1 MKSTIP
7 TVTNSTK
14 DRCLSE
20 LSIFSISDLHLNNRR
35 IGARRLC
42 ANVLNFLERYSE
54 EIKFSDVFVIG
65 GDFFD
70 TLLFHPSEDTKY
82 IYEVIFRILGM
93 CAEHDVMLIVLNGT
107 RTHDWDQCRDFIYLS
122 TNYGDDLNIRY
133 IEDMEILE
141 IKGKQ
146 IMFVPD
152 ELHHNSKDTYDQAQ
166 EMIATRGL
174 QQVDAL
180 VIHGGFSYQLD
191 FPGVDAHD
199 QHLWMGLVKYLI
211 ISGHI
216 HVSIPYGTIVPN
228 GSFDMLV
235 FGEARD
241 KGGWLFTFIGEV
253 VAKQRLS
260 NTDAIYFEIFNV
272 DETESLEDV
281 MGRLKTLLSELP
293 DGSYISIRPPVGHP
307 INHLMLEIKR
317 SYPLQNFYKET
328 YGTVVK
334 EVEEI
339 TYDVIEI
346 HEGNLV
352 QVFTDFTEGEEHQ
365 SEMLEVLLE
374 IMED

>member
-1 MKSTIP
+1 MKSSIQ

-14 DRCLSE
+14 ARCLSE

-42 ANVLNFLERYSE
+42 GNVMKFLDRYTE
-54 EIKFSDVFVIG
+54 EVKFSDVFIIG

-93 CAEHDVMLIVLNGT
+93 CAEHDVTLVVLNGT
-107 RTHDWDQCRDFIYLS
+107 RSHDWGQCIDFVYLS
-122 TNYGDDLNIRY
+122 EIYDDSLKLHY
-133 IEDMEILE
+133 IEEMEILE
-141 IKGKQ
+141 LKGKQ

-152 ELHHNSKDTYDQAQ
+152 ELHHHSKDTYTQAK
-166 EMIATRGL
+166 EMIAAAGL
-174 QQVDAL
+174 SQVDAL

-216 HVSIPYGTIVPN
+216 HVSIPYGIIVPN

-235 FGEARD
+235 FGEPRD
-241 KGGWLFTFIGEV
+241 KGGWLFTFTGEIV
-253 VAKQRLS
+253 TKERLS
-260 NTDAIYFEIFNV
+260 NDDAVFFEIFNV
-272 DETESLEDV
+272 TEEETVEEVLL
-281 MGRLKTLLSELP
+281 RLKDLLSTLP
-293 DGSYISIRPPVGHP
+293 DGSYISIRPPVGHA
-307 INHLMLEIKR
+307 INHLMLEIKK
-317 SYPLQNFYKET
+317 SNPFQNFFKET
-328 YGTVVK
+328 YGVVVK
-334 EVEEI
+334 EVVEI

-346 HEGNLV
+346 HQDNLL
-352 QVFTDFTEGEEHQ
+352 QVFTDFTEGEEYQ
-365 SEMLEVLLE
+365 SEMLEMLSG
-374 IMED
+374 IMEE